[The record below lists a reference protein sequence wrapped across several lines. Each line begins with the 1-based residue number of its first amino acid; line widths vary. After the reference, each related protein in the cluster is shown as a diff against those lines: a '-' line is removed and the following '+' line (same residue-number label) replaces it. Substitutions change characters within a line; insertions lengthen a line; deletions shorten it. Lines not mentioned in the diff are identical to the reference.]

1 MQVPLFLDPTIKL
14 EKVAAACKLDG
25 DPDRWPIEILKVAYK
40 NVPSLKSYEAD
51 VELDRVDTAR
61 GYAVGK
67 MLVYPN
73 GMTKEAASGRDKL
86 VSVPLIVRDHE
97 LAPMDV
103 FSYKGSM
110 YPMDEHDMQEIMT
123 RTEAFSRIADRD
135 QFVGTNL
142 FGQLIPPNTDHQYN
156 AGSLMKHGSANLWK
170 LALENASPKDV
181 DSFKSTLRDDHA
193 LRHAYGTNI
202 VLKTYVEDALG
213 YQEKTA
219 SQKRTE
225 RLSTL
230 KPSVVQ
236 LSYADGEYH
245 IKTANHRCWSP
256 QVEKIS
262 RYEAQNYLGDKFND
276 LLTCGYVTFVADP
289 VAESVHEKVAAV
301 ADRVGLYEVWSGPNL
316 ISGVVIPTVRD
327 LDGRSTDLQIF
338 AGTSQH
344 AVQEKV
350 AGVLHR
356 EITLPDPEPR
366 GLGVFV
372 DQSGVALE
380 PVHVLNKAAHANE
393 IGGKVTHYLCKR
405 ASTGEEVRLLKVAG
419 LYDVVNLGNGEYAIP
434 ETTKFVSL
442 AGSQIRISPAEVA
455 QTFEHQKVAS
465 TSVTL
470 CANDGAYW
478 LRGANSGPFAGQEY
492 DAQSMEF
499 VLGGLGLSGKQAR
512 ETIKTASARSKV
524 VIGKTRDVLDEATR
538 GLDFVKTASAS
549 VTKFARVMP
558 KVESTYKVAAV
569 LTSPK
574 AQELWKQAS
583 ISLPKESVDAILS
596 LNFVTPENASAYINY
611 LPILEK
617 TSSILAEL
625 VVASRLGMDDVRE
638 AAAINAMTQVNAVVK
653 GLEKL
658 SEKVR

>member
-14 EKVAAACKLDG
+14 EKVAAACKLEG

-40 NVPSLKSYEAD
+40 SVPSLKSYEAD
-51 VELDRVDTAR
+51 VELDRVDSAR

-86 VSVPLIVRDHE
+86 VSLPLIVRDHE

-123 RTEAFSRIADRD
+123 RTETFSRIADRD

-170 LALENASPKDV
+170 IALENASPRDV
-181 DSFKSTLRDDHA
+181 DSFKSVLKDDHA
-193 LRHAYGTNI
+193 LRHAYATNAG
-202 VLKTYVEDALG
+202 LRSYVEDAMG

-219 SQKRTE
+219 SQKRAD

-236 LSYADGEYH
+236 LSFADGEYQ

-256 QVEKIS
+256 QTEKLT
-262 RYEAQNYLGDKFND
+262 RYEAQTYLGDKFND
-276 LLTCGYVTFVADP
+276 LLSQGHLTFVSDP
-289 VAESVHEKVAAV
+289 IAESVYEKVASV
-301 ADRVGLYEVWSGPNL
+301 ADRVGVYEVWSGPNQM
-316 ISGVVIPTVRD
+316 SGIVIPSVRD
-327 LDGRSTDLQIF
+327 LDGRATDLQIF
-338 AGTSQH
+338 ASSAGH

-350 AGVLHR
+350 AGVLR
-356 EITLPDPEPR
+356 NELTLPDPEPR

-380 PVHVLNKAAHANE
+380 PVYVLNKVAHANE
-393 IGGKVTHYLCKR
+393 VGGKVSHYFCKR
-405 ASTGEEVRLLKVAG
+405 ASTGQEVRLLKVAG
-419 LYDVVNLGNGEYAIP
+419 LYDVVNLGNSEYAIP
-434 ETTKFVSL
+434 DTAKFVAL
-442 AGSQIRISPAEVA
+442 PGSQIRISPPDVA

-470 CANDGAYW
+470 RANDGTYW
-478 LRGANSGPFAGQEY
+478 VNAGPFSGNEYNAQE
-492 DAQSMEF
+492 MEF

-512 ETIKTASARSKV
+512 ETIKTASAKGKV
-524 VIGKTRDVLDEATR
+524 TIGKTREVLDETAR
-538 GLDFVKTASAS
+538 GSEFLKTASAS
-549 VTKFARVMP
+549 VQKFSRVMP
-558 KVESTYKVAAV
+558 KVEPTYKVAAV

-596 LNFVTPENASAYINY
+596 LNFVTPENASAYLNY

-638 AAAINAMTQVNAVVK
+638 TAAINAMTQVNAVVK